1 MNKPP
6 EYDDIITLPHH
17 VSETRPRMSQRDRA
31 AQFSPFAAL
40 TGYDAEIK
48 ETARLTDEKLE
59 LDHYAI
65 SRIDSC
71 LQIVIDNAQERPT
84 ISITFFKADERKSGG
99 AYVTVSGDFRRID
112 ESNRMVVLTDGTTI
126 PIEDIY
132 TIEGNIFHLL
142 DEING

>member
-1 MNKPP
+1 MPVNN
-6 EYDDIITLPHH
+6 YDDIIDLPHH

-31 AQFSPFAAL
+31 ARFSPFAAL
-40 TGYDAEIK
+40 TGYDSEIK

-59 LDHYAI
+59 LDDYAI

-71 LQIVIDNAQERPT
+71 LQILIDNVQERPT

-99 AYVTVSGDFRRID
+99 TYVTVSGDFRRID
-112 ESNRMVVLTDGTTI
+112 ESNHTVVLMDGTKI

-132 TIEGNIFHLL
+132 TIEGNILHLL
-142 DEING
+142 DEINE

>member
-1 MNKPP
+1 MPVNN
-6 EYDDIITLPHH
+6 YDDIINLPHH

-40 TGYDAEIK
+40 TGYDSEIK

-59 LDHYAI
+59 LDDYAI

-71 LQIVIDNAQERPT
+71 LQILIDNAQERPT

-99 AYVTVSGDFRRID
+99 AYVTVRGDFRRID
-112 ESNRMVVLTDGTTI
+112 ESNHTVVLTDGTTI
-126 PIEDIY
+126 PIGDISA
-132 TIEGNIFHLL
+132 IEGNIFRLL